1 MKSFINAR
9 SRAKAEAGAVAA
21 SWKPDA
27 DCHASCCAPA
37 LPPPPS
43 TLGCCC
49 NVSMQRRN
57 ASLCAW
63 NYASNFN
70 PWQQATSK
78 CARHEILALGFLSPP
93 SFYLPLPRPS
103 LSLSVPP
110 LSLPRVVTHLSATC
124 FTHKWRDFVGATFA
138 CSLQV
143 GKGRERE
150 REKGAGIGL
159 SGRRGT
165 HLTPRGRGPIKLSHE
180 GSRSCAAEC
189 AQSINYSPISM
200 ATRRTHHSSLYSQT
214 RINMECV
221 NHMSV
226 SMSMSTSMSV

>member
-78 CARHEILALGFLSPP
+78 CARHEILALGFPSPP
-93 SFYLPLPRPS
+93 SFYLPLPRPSLS

-124 FTHKWRDFVGATFA
+124 FMHKWRDFVGATFA

-143 GKGRERE
+143 GKGRETE
-150 REKGAGIGL
+150 RE
-159 SGRRGT
+159 GRRD
-165 HLTPRGRGPIKLSHE
+165 RAIR
-180 GSRSCAAEC
+180 
-189 AQSINYSPISM
+189 
-200 ATRRTHHSSLYSQT
+200 
-214 RINMECV
+214 
-221 NHMSV
+221 
-226 SMSMSTSMSV
+226 